1 MASLRNSLLCVCL
14 VLAGCA
20 TPVVYGP
27 IGPSAFGYR
36 DRQNPDG
43 SHTILVV
50 APSAVMAHQFWDQRA
65 AELCGSTDYRK
76 NIFRADI
83 PVVTTTGYAP
93 NAFNPGYGASY
104 TQDVYGAPQLEGYLH
119 CNSAQVEP
127 AETPAPDATSPA
139 AEAPAEGEAAPAPP
153 S

>member
-1 MASLRNSLLCVCL
+1 MASMRGSLLCVCL

-93 NAFNPGYGASY
+93 GGIAY
-104 TQDVYGAPQLEGYLH
+104 TQDAYGAPHLEGYLQ
-119 CNSAQVEP
+119 CNSP
-127 AETPAPDATSPA
+127 AEAATAPAADAAAQA